1 MVPGSAPPSTASSPS
16 TAQGELPTHG
26 ATFFSESNSALPSP
40 VGRPSSDSGAVT
52 DEYFPGISNPAGSTR
67 SLPTAAMRSVSF
79 GTRVQF
85 FDVWSSSEYDRRGD
99 VVTCNCL
106 TPLLAQQ
113 IKEEL
118 NTFKMVRL
126 PR

>member
-1 MVPGSAPPSTASSPS
+1 
-16 TAQGELPTHG
+16 
-26 ATFFSESNSALPSP
+26 
-40 VGRPSSDSGAVT
+40 
-52 DEYFPGISNPAGSTR
+52 
-67 SLPTAAMRSVSF
+67 MRSVSF

-126 PR
+126 LRWLPQIADHSQEMEVHEESKPHTHFF

>member
-1 MVPGSAPPSTASSPS
+1 
-16 TAQGELPTHG
+16 
-26 ATFFSESNSALPSP
+26 
-40 VGRPSSDSGAVT
+40 
-52 DEYFPGISNPAGSTR
+52 
-67 SLPTAAMRSVSF
+67 MRSVSF

-85 FDVWSSSEYDRRGD
+85 FESWSSSEYDRRGD

-118 NTFKMVRL
+118 NTFKMVRTYASIGDGTDIEQEMEVHEESK
-126 PR
+126 PHTHFF

>member
-1 MVPGSAPPSTASSPS
+1 M
-16 TAQGELPTHG
+16 QG
-26 ATFFSESNSALPSP
+26 ATFYGASSSAPQSP
-40 VGRPSSDSGAVT
+40 AGRPSSDSGAVT
-52 DEYFPGISNPAGSTR
+52 DEYFGGIPNPSGSTR
-67 SLPTAAMRSVSF
+67 SLPTAAMRNISF
-79 GTRVQF
+79 STRVQF

-118 NTFKMVRL
+118 NTFKMEMEVHEESK
-126 PR
+126 PHTHFF